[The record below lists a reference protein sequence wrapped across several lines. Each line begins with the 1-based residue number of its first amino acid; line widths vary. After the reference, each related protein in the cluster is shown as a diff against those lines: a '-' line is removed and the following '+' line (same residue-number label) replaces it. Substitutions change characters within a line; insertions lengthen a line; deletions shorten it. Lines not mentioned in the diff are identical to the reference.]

1 MTAQLTFSGKK
12 TILASNLQKLF
23 RDQNNRNDISIRLQ
37 LLISCMQKN
46 SEYFLEVGFQGFK
59 RLRVRMESIY
69 TQLQKHRICN
79 WIIHIKIKKY
89 LQAMKQRRALL
100 NLFYYT
106 YGKVL
111 EQNTLSAVY
120 KYEYFELTVVTLENS
135 KNCSQIFLLCILI
148 WSLWWKQFLL

>member
-12 TILASNLQKLF
+12 TILALNLQKLF
-23 RDQNNRNDISIRLQ
+23 RDQNNRNDISIRIQ

-79 WIIHIKIKKY
+79 
-89 LQAMKQRRALL
+89 
-100 NLFYYT
+100 
-106 YGKVL
+106 
-111 EQNTLSAVY
+111 
-120 KYEYFELTVVTLENS
+120 
-135 KNCSQIFLLCILI
+135 
-148 WSLWWKQFLL
+148 